1 MDEQVNDKYV
11 KKIFILFL
19 FVIFFAVTCNS
30 QQIGLM
36 PADGLWYTWTVDDAF
51 LYDDGYTSDY
61 KNDGLGAL
69 TIYPTA
75 GYTSIEFL
83 VFDVEYEPSAC
94 GWDYLEVYHGETFD
108 SLIGRYCGTTPP
120 PIIKSTHPT
129 GALTLLWSS
138 DMTVSRSGFILSIQ
152 TQAGAL
158 PIELVSFNASLV
170 EDAVSIDWI
179 VASEINNNF
188 FTVERSKDAYDW
200 SELTRIP
207 GLGNH
212 NNEVSYHCM
221 DVSPYSGISYYR
233 LKQTDYDGKYKIFR
247 PVTVII
253 DRGLYVVKTI
263 NIFGQV
269 VTEDYKGLV
278 IDIYNNNTTKK
289 RWQHE

>member
-36 PADGLWYTWTVDDAF
+36 PADGLWYTWTVDNAF

>member
-289 RWQHE
+289 RW

>member
-94 GWDYLEVYHGETFD
+94 GWDYPF
-108 SLIGRYCGTTPP
+108 
-120 PIIKSTHPT
+120 
-129 GALTLLWSS
+129 
-138 DMTVSRSGFILSIQ
+138 
-152 TQAGAL
+152 
-158 PIELVSFNASLV
+158 
-170 EDAVSIDWI
+170 
-179 VASEINNNF
+179 
-188 FTVERSKDAYDW
+188 
-200 SELTRIP
+200 
-207 GLGNH
+207 
-212 NNEVSYHCM
+212 
-221 DVSPYSGISYYR
+221 
-233 LKQTDYDGKYKIFR
+233 
-247 PVTVII
+247 
-253 DRGLYVVKTI
+253 
-263 NIFGQV
+263 
-269 VTEDYKGLV
+269 
-278 IDIYNNNTTKK
+278 
-289 RWQHE
+289 